1 MNRRKALKNLGLSLG
16 TITLSPAVLS
26 LLHSCKS
33 DLDWNPVFF
42 SSDHVNIVAE
52 LSDLIIPSGD
62 NIPGSKELNLIK
74 FIDLYI
80 QNLSNKKDQDLLKK
94 STNAFL
100 RNCLTKSTKN
110 NFEKLDRNDLES
122 SLKYFFK
129 TKSDDHSKWR
139 QAYNKNKDQ
148 NIENDTYLTE
158 AFSFNFLN
166 TIRQLT
172 ITAFK
177 GNEYIGENVLAY
189 APIPGQQ
196 KGCVDLQEAT
206 GGRAWSL

>member
-62 NIPGSKELNLIK
+62 NIPGSKELNLVK

-80 QNLSNKKDQDLLKK
+80 HNISNKKDQDLLKK

-110 NFEKLDRNDLES
+110 NLVFYSKNLYKGAPYQFHLCRISSKYHSFERCNAVQFLIDRNQKIFI
-122 SLKYFFK
+122 KY
-129 TKSDDHSKWR
+129 
-139 QAYNKNKDQ
+139 KNE
-148 NIENDTYLTE
+148 IMPIILPVVH
-158 AFSFNFLN
+158 FSRFILFL
-166 TIRQLT
+166 
-172 ITAFK
+172 
-177 GNEYIGENVLAY
+177 VL
-189 APIPGQQ
+189 
-196 KGCVDLQEAT
+196 
-206 GGRAWSL
+206 